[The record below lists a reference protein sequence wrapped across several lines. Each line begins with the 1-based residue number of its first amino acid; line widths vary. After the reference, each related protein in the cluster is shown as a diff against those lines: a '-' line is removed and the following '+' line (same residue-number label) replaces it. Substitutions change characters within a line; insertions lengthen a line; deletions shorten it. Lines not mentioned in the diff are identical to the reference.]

1 MPTLIDKKEAANLLQ
16 VSTRTIDRYIARKEL
31 SRKFQDGKVYLKKNE
46 VVDLSKRRHRKVYGK
61 AKEEPV
67 RQEPVYQEPVQKV
80 AEPKIVQEPVS
91 EPPSETRITKEK
103 FYKEM
108 YEEIKSELKMYQ
120 QKLEGANY
128 RVGQLE
134 AKLETAIPLL
144 EHERKLSL
152 EQKEVK
158 QLKAAN
164 RETYSQLDVMQ
175 KEYESETLNKKVLL
189 GVIIVLLILQPIWLL
204 LNLF

>member
-16 VSTRTIDRYIARKEL
+16 VSTRTIDRYIVSNQL
-31 SRKFQDGKVYLKKNE
+31 SRKFQDGKVYLRKDQ
-46 VVDLSKRRHRKVYGK
+46 VMDLSKRRHRKVYGK
-61 AKEEPV
+61 QENQAVKP
-67 RQEPVYQEPVQKV
+67 EPVYQEPVRKVEEPKV
-80 AEPKIVQEPVS
+80 AQAPVT
-91 EPPSETRITKEK
+91 ETRITKEK

-108 YEEIKSELKMYQ
+108 YDEVKNELRVYQ

-144 EHERKLSL
+144 EHERKMSL

-164 RETYSQLDVMQ
+164 RESYSQLDVMQ
-175 KEYESETLNKKVLL
+175 KEYETETLNKKVLL
-189 GVIIVLLILQPIWLL
+189 GVIVVLLILQPIWLL

>member
-16 VSTRTIDRYIARKEL
+16 VSTRTIDRYITSKQL
-31 SRKFQDGKVYLKKNE
+31 SRKFQEGKVYLQKDQVMK
-46 VVDLSKRRHRKVYGK
+46 LSKRRHRKVYEK
-61 AKEEPV
+61 QEDKLK
-67 RQEPVYQEPVQKV
+67 RQEAVYQESISKIE
-80 AEPKIVQEPVS
+80 EPKVVREPVD
-91 EPPSETRITKEK
+91 ENRITKEK

-108 YEEIKSELKMYQ
+108 HEEIKNELKMYQ

-144 EHERKLSL
+144 EHERKLLL

-175 KEYESETLNKKVLL
+175 REYETETLNKKVLL
-189 GVIIVLLILQPIWLL
+189 AVIVVLLILQPIWLL
-204 LNLF
+204 LNFF